1 MLVAS
6 ATFKVTIYL
15 FIFATKN
22 MRSPLLASFIVL
34 ILFISCLN
42 GESEKDASTPKLLEL
57 SRPQYASGFAYAQTP
72 SGYSVKVYNPWQG
85 ANGIEYTYTLDSTI
99 SRPMLAKAIIPF
111 PVSRV
116 VCLSTTHI
124 AYIDILNSVDAVVGV
139 SGVNLATNAK
149 IHNRFN
155 NDLLQEVGYDQA
167 LNFEVLVSL
176 QPDVVFAYGVGAE
189 MTGYIQ
195 KFTDLGIPVVFVADY
210 LENDPLGKAEWVKF
224 FSLFFDKEGIAS
236 ALFSD
241 IEAKYNDVKNLVSE
255 INHRPTV
262 FFNLPWKDIWYVP
275 GSDSYMAKLIYDA
288 GAQYIIKHMEGT
300 SSVPLSLESAMEYGL
315 KANFWLN
322 TGTANSLNDIA
333 ESLPMA
339 KKFSAMQQGN
349 VYNNNRLT
357 NTNGGND
364 FWESGV
370 VNPHLVLS
378 DLANIFHPNL
388 VDHQLTYY
396 KKLD

>member
-1 MLVAS
+1 
-6 ATFKVTIYL
+6 
-15 FIFATKN
+15 
-22 MRSPLLASFIVL
+22 MRSPLVASFIVL
-34 ILFISCLN
+34 ILSLSCIN
-42 GESEKDASTPKLLEL
+42 SESEKDASQLKSLEHTK
-57 SRPQYASGFAYAQTP
+57 PEYASGFAYAQTP
-72 SGYSVKVYNPWQG
+72 SGYSIKVYNPWQG

-99 SRPMLAKAIIPF
+99 SKPKLNERAIIPF

-149 IHNRFN
+149 IHHRFN

-210 LENDPLGKAEWVKF
+210 LESDPLGKAEWVKF
-224 FSLFFDKEGIAS
+224 FSLFFDKEGIATT
-236 ALFSD
+236 LFSD
-241 IEAKYNDVKNLVSE
+241 IEAKYNDVKNLVSD
-255 INHRPTV
+255 INNRPTV

-275 GSDSYMAKLIYDA
+275 GSDSYMAKLVYDA

-322 TGTANSLNDIA
+322 TGTANSLNDIG